1 MLLIQKNFEGGE
13 QGGQR
18 LVVLDK
24 GAAQLDY
31 QSLFVHISQSF
42 LKSLNQAGGRFK
54 SKFDIYALHGLRG
67 GALEQIVDGRDH
79 HQHVALLLP
88 GDVAVRGARYAA
100 NRGHLAGEAHQ
111 RLAFV
116 SFEEGLIHLGGGHAA
131 RQLHIDGGQ
140 DAAHIVA
147 KMGLEQH
154 LLAEVMADLRLVSVI
169 EGAVGVEA
177 YFAEAGVDGRLATGT
192 GNPGDGVDDGLPP
205 LGNQTILLQRL
216 EGAEGGGR
224 VATGHGN
231 QLSAGDGIGVPLG
244 QTVGG
249 LIQPLF
255 AVVGKAVEAVV
266 KALILDPEGAG
277 KIEHRQPLGEKLGC
291 KRGAHLVGGGQ
302 QHQIGLGQDPGHA
315 IIVQRQ
321 QRLIEGTDP
330 LGMQGREALV
340 GILTAGGDIEAEQL
354 ELWMVLYQC
363 GQFGSRVA
371 TGTDDDG
378 VKHVEYSKSEF
389 EIHSMTLQCMG
400 FIHPG
405 APS

>member
-1 MLLIQKNFEGGE
+1 
-13 QGGQR
+13 
-18 LVVLDK
+18 
-24 GAAQLDY
+24 
-31 QSLFVHISQSF
+31 
-42 LKSLNQAGGRFK
+42 
-54 SKFDIYALHGLRG
+54 
-67 GALEQIVDGRDH
+67 
-79 HQHVALLLP
+79 
-88 GDVAVRGARYAA
+88 
-100 NRGHLAGEAHQ
+100 
-111 RLAFV
+111 
-116 SFEEGLIHLGGGHAA
+116 
-131 RQLHIDGGQ
+131 
-140 DAAHIVA
+140 
-147 KMGLEQH
+147 MGLEQH

-177 YFAEAGVDGRLATGT
+177 YFAEAGVDGRLAPGT

-224 VATGHGN
+224 VATGHGD
-231 QLSAGDGIGVPLG
+231 QLGGGDGIGVPLR
-244 QTVGG
+244 QTIDG
-249 LIQPLF
+249 LIQPLL
-255 AVVGKAVEAVV
+255 AVVGEAVEAVV

-277 KIEHRQPLGEKLGC
+277 EIEHRQPLGEKLG
-291 KRGAHLVGGGQ
+291 RQLGAHLVGGGQ

-340 GILTAGGDIEAEQL
+340 GILTAGRDVEAEQL

-389 EIHSMTLQCMG
+389 EIHSMMLQCMG